1 MDENAITKHVMYC
14 PACGAENEIGLQF
27 CAVCGLAF
35 APEPAQEKP
44 QEATQPFAPIEPAKP
59 DAPKPA
65 QPAQPFAPIEPAKP
79 DAPKPAQPTQPFAPI
94 EPAKPDAPKP
104 AQAAQAF
111 APIAA
116 TEEKAPEPE
125 SVFAQGLPDWD
136 MLPPQVVVRRKRK

>member
-44 QEATQPFAPIEPAKP
+44 Q
-59 DAPKPA
+59 
-65 QPAQPFAPIEPAKP
+65 QPAPPFAPIEPAKP

-94 EPAKPDAPKP
+94 EPAKPDAPKPVPKKPVDNAPKP